1 MLIIL
6 FIISFIGALL
16 VYKKWPYRE
25 QVLILFDGI
34 LKMYRKDAGVTKTQF
49 KQSEDFALSLFFP
62 PRIRKKKV
70 FLNKISC

>member
-1 MLIIL
+1 M
-6 FIISFIGALL
+6 
-16 VYKKWPYRE
+16 
-25 QVLILFDGI
+25 LILFDGI